1 MHECLSEIDEVL
13 QDLKAD
19 DDKPQ
24 PGPLG
29 DIQKL
34 DSMLNDRYNK
44 IYYAVTNMYMCVF
57 KDYNCYL
64 YSELQA
70 VSNGAVIEGDISPT
84 SHKQDSYG

>member
-1 MHECLSEIDEVL
+1 MSLSEIDEVL

-44 IYYAVTNMYMCVF
+44 IYYAVTNMYMLRTRCNV
-57 KDYNCYL
+57 YL
-64 YSELQA
+64 RTDI
-70 VSNGAVIEGDISPT
+70 VICIVNFRQFRME
-84 SHKQDSYG
+84 Q

>member
-1 MHECLSEIDEVL
+1 MHECLISEIDEVL

-34 DSMLNDRYNK
+34 DSMLNDRYNM
-44 IYYAVTNMYMCVF
+44 VTNMIIICKLCICTVNF
-57 KDYNCYL
+57 R
-64 YSELQA
+64 QF
-70 VSNGAVIEGDISPT
+70 
-84 SHKQDSYG
+84 

>member
-1 MHECLSEIDEVL
+1 MHAYNNYTEFCMNACLFAFISEIDEVL
-13 QDLKAD
+13 RDLKAD

-44 IYYAVTNMYMCVF
+44 IYYAVTNMYMLRTRYICAY
-57 KDYNCYL
+57 KD
-64 YSELQA
+64 
-70 VSNGAVIEGDISPT
+70 
-84 SHKQDSYG
+84 